1 MDLSAT
7 IGVHDDGIGEHAAE
21 RRNVAC
27 RRRLEEGFGDACP
40 LFPFDGEARTCQ
52 RHMFPGSRCELTDS
66 WRLTLK
72 CRRDLRKRN
81 REDVMQEERCSLQG

>member
-1 MDLSAT
+1 MTASASMLRS
-7 IGVHDDGIGEHAAE
+7 AE
-21 RRNVAC
+21 MSPVA
-27 RRRLEEGFGDACP
+27 DASKKALAMRAP

-81 REDVMQEERCSLQG
+81 REDVMHEERCSLQG